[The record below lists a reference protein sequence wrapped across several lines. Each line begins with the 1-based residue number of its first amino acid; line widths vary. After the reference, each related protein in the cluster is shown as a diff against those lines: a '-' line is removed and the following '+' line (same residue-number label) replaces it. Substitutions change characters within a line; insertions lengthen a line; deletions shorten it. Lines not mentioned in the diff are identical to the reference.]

1 MAFLDWITKRANAK
15 RESANPPERT
25 NTNTA
30 LPDATKVQGRSTP
43 DEIIAAERGSAAPEW
58 SYQTSP
64 TAKGNPVIWQ
74 AQQSLGSGC
83 HVHIGKSAEGFH
95 AALETPKDYHDPEWG
110 RAHETAWEAKKEAY
124 PKVLN
129 PEAHEPSRKSAER
142 GWDR

>member
-1 MAFLDWITKRANAK
+1 MAFLDWIHKRA
-15 RESANPPERT
+15 ERT
-25 NTNTA
+25 QVPEPTPS
-30 LPDATKVQGRSTP
+30 LPVAISKAQGRSTP